1 VTTSWDGRVAS
12 RILAGHASVVALLTA
27 AFVLLSVA
35 ADAGAGLLG
44 LPLVALGVPWS
55 LPVLL
60 DPSVFDGAS
69 AGLSL
74 TVAFGPAWLNLA
86 LHAAALVWTARRH
99 GRRLSR
105 G

>member
-1 VTTSWDGRVAS
+1 ML
-12 RILAGHASVVALLTA
+12 LAHASLVAVLTV

-35 ADAGAGLLG
+35 ADTGEGVSIGAGLVG

-60 DPSVFDGAS
+60 DPYVFDSAS

-74 TVAFGPAWLNLA
+74 VVAFGPAWLNLA
-86 LHAAALVWTARRH
+86 LHGAAVAWVARRH